1 MNDVGSERS
10 GKIAVR
16 VFKGT
21 KRDWC
26 FLTYF
31 FSFLSVISLLI
42 SYLTRL
48 LSTQVTYHL
57 TSLIFFV
64 QRTAYTF
71 LVFIPYWFCTSFVFT
86 ASFRAVWL
94 SLLSPFFARLM
105 LSGTGRFY
113 FLHPYSRL
121 APYRSCR
128 YRRRGV
134 YRLSWHVC
142 LTRCHF
148 NDFFRVASGLF
159 PPLLRISVGVRVGLA
174 VATHLL
180 FPERSH
186 VAIYFWG
193 QSQRVTLSD
202 SLFR

>member
-1 MNDVGSERS
+1 M
-10 GKIAVR
+10 
-16 VFKGT
+16 
-21 KRDWC
+21 
-26 FLTYF
+26 
-31 FSFLSVISLLI
+31 FSNLRFPFLSVIFLFI
-42 SYLTRL
+42 PYLTRL

-64 QRTAYTF
+64 QRTA
-71 LVFIPYWFCTSFVFT
+71 CTRSGFTPSLCLSPTGFYQFVFT

-128 YRRRGV
+128 YHRRGV

-142 LTRCHF
+142 LTRCCLMTSSESL
-148 NDFFRVASGLF
+148 RVSVSFLLLFESVLVSASAV
-159 PPLLRISVGVRVGLA
+159 PLLHTFCSPSALLLLFISGVRA
-174 VATHLL
+174 SESRYRTH
-180 FPERSH
+180 
-186 VAIYFWG
+186 YFARG
-193 QSQRVTLSD
+193 RCISS
-202 SLFR
+202 